1 MNTLFL
7 SSRDKMKKI
16 IPCFALILYI
26 VGAESRA
33 SPEDTTCPKALT
45 LKEAK
50 SLVEHGLCKSSVE
63 FLGRQVCDEWHA
75 FLNGTEPIL
84 PASSFAVGPTFRVE
98 RAYNGQ
104 VVWSEQ
110 NPMYV
115 LYNAG
120 TTGLLTTVR
129 LLDVSPDNAEEQQ
142 EDTRYLSLAFAG
154 QRDSS
159 SPLHKYIES
168 HTNDA
173 PLVTVARSEGGVFAD
188 RGCEGLIYI
197 RQHAR
202 RLYML
207 ISTKHSNAWEY
218 DSHPVLYFVIMA
230 PP

>member
-1 MNTLFL
+1 MRQIVHF
-7 SSRDKMKKI
+7 
-16 IPCFALILYI
+16 FALILCI
-26 VGAESRA
+26 VSAESGA
-33 SPEDTTCPKALT
+33 LPEDATCQKALT

-50 SLVEHGLCKSSVE
+50 SIIENGLCKSSVE
-63 FLGRQVCDEWHA
+63 FLGRQVCDDWRA
-75 FLNGTEPIL
+75 FLNGTMPTLPI
-84 PASSFAVGPTFRVE
+84 SNFAVGPTFRVE
-98 RAYNGQ
+98 RANNGK
-104 VVWSEQ
+104 VAWSEQ
-110 NPMYV
+110 NPTYV

-120 TTGLLTTVR
+120 TTNQLTIVH

-142 EDTRYLSLAFAG
+142 EDTRYLSQAFAG

-168 HTNDA
+168 HANDA
-173 PLVTVARSEGGVFAD
+173 PVVTVARSDNGVFAD

-197 RQHAR
+197 RQNAR

-218 DSHPVLYFVIMA
+218 DTHPVLYFAILA